1 MSPVDA
7 WILKKFLGSGL
18 TTLIILNAEIEDI
31 MKIVKFLK
39 ESSLLV
45 KIVNK
50 TIENKVK
57 EQKGDFLRML

>member
-1 MSPVDA
+1 
-7 WILKKFLGSGL
+7 
-18 TTLIILNAEIEDI
+18 

-45 KIVNK
+45 KSVNE

-57 EQKGDFLRML
+57 EKKGDFLRML

>member
-1 MSPVDA
+1 
-7 WILKKFLGSGL
+7 
-18 TTLIILNAEIEDI
+18 

>member
-7 WILKKFLGSGL
+7 WILKKFLGLGL

-57 EQKGDFLRML
+57 EQKGDFLRIL

>member
-1 MSPVDA
+1 MSPVDT

-18 TTLIILNAEIEDI
+18 TTLIILNEEIEDI

-45 KIVNK
+45 KSVNE

-57 EQKGDFLRML
+57 EKKSDFLRML

>member
-1 MSPVDA
+1 MSPVAA
-7 WILKKFLGSGL
+7 WILKKFLGLGL

>member
-1 MSPVDA
+1 MSPVDT
-7 WILKKFLGSGL
+7 WILKKFLGLGL
-18 TTLIILNAEIEDI
+18 TTLIILNEEIEDI

-45 KIVNK
+45 KSVNE

-57 EQKGDFLRML
+57 EKKSDFLRML

>member
-7 WILKKFLGSGL
+7 WILKKFLGLGL